1 MGGNSHN
8 RNAIISCTVNSM
20 STAITRRKE
29 VYVHPRRDAPV
40 VKRGCYGVHNI
51 FRRVT
56 LANVSLVCYN
66 THPIAVACSSGV
78 RTKLFFSEGRRELSL
93 LYRTP
98 PTYVQY
104 SACDRYLTCLLFP
117 LHNIGERWVHWT
129 QICCSI
135 FRAAVSF
142 TFTLCKKARCIL
154 ALHLPLHKSASPL
167 GLNDGTTIDLLA
179 VGCAGK
185 PEIVPLPSNSN
196 K

>member
-56 LANVSLVCYN
+56 LANVSLVCCN

-78 RTKLFFSEGRRELSL
+78 RTKLFLVRAEENSL
-93 LYRTP
+93 FFIEHRL
-98 PTYVQY
+98 
-104 SACDRYLTCLLFP
+104 LTCSTP
-117 LHNIGERWVHWT
+117 HV
-129 QICCSI
+129 
-135 FRAAVSF
+135 
-142 TFTLCKKARCIL
+142 
-154 ALHLPLHKSASPL
+154 
-167 GLNDGTTIDLLA
+167 ID
-179 VGCAGK
+179 
-185 PEIVPLPSNSN
+185 I
-196 K
+196 